1 MSEPVTVSD
10 PNPGNTEAEH
20 QSVLIGEPPAPA
32 APTVPAAPATPA
44 PADGALLYEPTG
56 DVGLDLALEFVG
68 KAGIASDHPAMV
80 AAAGGDFSILKATL
94 AAKGVQGWEQFVALG
109 EQAFKK
115 TAEQTE
121 AKSKALREAVHKEA
135 GGPEEWGAIQK
146 WAGANATPEEK
157 AEINALLNQGGLQAK
172 LAVRYL
178 ASAYAKATNVVQD
191 PKDPTANASRGGV
204 PGSNDGPLSPR
215 DYAEAVRSLNN
226 KLHGRLDG
234 SREYE
239 QLQRRRAAYRG

>member
-1 MSEPVTVSD
+1 MSDPATVSD
-10 PNPGNTEAEH
+10 PNPDNTEAEH

-32 APTVPAAPATPA
+32 APTVPAAPAAPA
-44 PADGALLYEPTG
+44 PVEGSVLYEPTG

-80 AAAGGDFSILKATL
+80 AAATGDFSILKATL
-94 AAKGVQGWEQFVALG
+94 AAKGVPGWEQFVALG
-109 EQAFKK
+109 EQSYKK

-146 WAGANATPEEK
+146 WAGSNATQEEK
-157 AEINALLNQGGLQAK
+157 AEINGLLNQGGLQAK

-178 ASAYAKATNVVQD
+178 VDAYAKANNVTQN

-204 PGSNDGPLSPR
+204 PSASDAPLSPR

-226 KLHGRLDG
+226 KLNGRLEG

-239 QLQRRRAAYRG
+239 QLQRRRSAYRS